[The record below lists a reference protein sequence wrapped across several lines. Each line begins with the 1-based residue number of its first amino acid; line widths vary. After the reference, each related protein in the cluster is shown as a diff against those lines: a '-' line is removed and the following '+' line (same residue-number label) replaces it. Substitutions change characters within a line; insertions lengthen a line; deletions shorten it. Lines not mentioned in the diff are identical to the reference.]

1 MYGVYDRWYMY
12 VAMLPCHTD
21 GHPCIPRY
29 PLHSAFPY
37 QDSAILV

>member
-21 GHPCIPRY
+21 GHLCIPCY

-37 QDSAILV
+37 QDLAILV